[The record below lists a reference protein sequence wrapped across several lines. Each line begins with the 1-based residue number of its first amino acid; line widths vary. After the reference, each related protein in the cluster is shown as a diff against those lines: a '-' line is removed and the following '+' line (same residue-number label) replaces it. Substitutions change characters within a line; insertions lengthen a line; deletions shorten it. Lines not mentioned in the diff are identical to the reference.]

1 MIQGQSKTEANYRA
15 IQTDSSSSLK
25 DFSVDRKK
33 YYKKYVLGDVVEDKD
48 NQAVTMGKLVE
59 TLLMEPQEFDNR
71 FYMSSTA
78 NSPTGLMLEFVEA
91 LYTFTKEA
99 TDDFGV
105 VTRSFEEISKDA
117 YIASGF
123 KIKYDQV
130 INKFIGS
137 DAEIYYN
144 EIRKV
149 RSQNLIVVNSKDVNV
164 AESIVHE
171 LRNNF
176 VTRDVINLISDSRYT
191 VVNQFQ
197 VEDYLVNGHH
207 FKSMIDKII
216 VDHEKKEIDIY
227 DLKCT
232 WSVENFYNEY
242 YLYRRSYIQACL
254 YFRAVQEHIKN
265 PDSNWHGY
273 KVNNPSF
280 IVCDSTNYYN
290 PLIYTLNN
298 NDMMDAYFGF
308 THNGREYPGVEE
320 LIIDLEWALKEGV
333 WNISRK
339 NYLNLGKVNIKD

>member
-1 MIQGQSKTEANYRA
+1 M
-15 IQTDSSSSLK
+15 
-25 DFSVDRKK
+25 
-33 YYKKYVLGDVVEDKD
+33 
-48 NQAVTMGKLVE
+48 
-59 TLLMEPQEFDNR
+59 
-71 FYMSSTA
+71 
-78 NSPTGLMLEFVEA
+78 
-91 LYTFTKEA
+91 
-99 TDDFGV
+99 
-105 VTRSFEEISKDA
+105 
-117 YIASGF
+117 
-123 KIKYDQV
+123 

-149 RSQNLIVVNSKDVNV
+149 RSQNLIVVNSRDVNV

-197 VEDYLVNGHH
+197 VEDYLVNDHH

-242 YLYRRSYIQACL
+242 YLYRRSYIQAYL

-265 PDSNWHGY
+265 PDSNWYGY

-298 NDMMDAYFGF
+298 NDIMDAYFGF